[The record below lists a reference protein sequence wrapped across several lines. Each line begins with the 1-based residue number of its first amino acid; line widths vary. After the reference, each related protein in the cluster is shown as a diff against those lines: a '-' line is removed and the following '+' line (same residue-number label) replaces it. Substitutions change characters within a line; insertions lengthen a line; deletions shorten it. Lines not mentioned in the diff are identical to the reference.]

1 YDRLARIRDLALSG
15 SRPVVLPAA
24 PPLLIELYN
33 VSLMTVTSLVMQ
45 NRRGHASAKQ
55 PLRLPIIA
63 PKEEVFNGK
72 NEKSLIAPPRIRLPP
87 RSRTGCWYVSFLPLF
102 FASFLFSPLQAQCM
116 KETVRKLIALFWPS
130 LGHVGVEKQ
139 CARLGHIC
147 DYRPRL
153 AFRDDTARIMGRMAD
168 VKTEGNI
175 VWDLSSP
182 ASSEDRSDYFST
194 GDSLPPFS
202 LLTSDEDRERKA
214 ETSNP
219 GTYHVVVVP
228 DSFSTLPEYSDD
240 ATEKSN
246 VIESIHSVT
255 SSPISAVPSE
265 STAGEDPNVVILKT
279 FEDVTRRSSST
290 GRTSRISPTS
300 EISDPFGS
308 LSLSPILDSLPSP
321 VVFED
326 DQFTFFDQRLEQS
339 SHSIQDSTLFAHFR
353 HVVWKQLFP
362 HDRGLDDTYG
372 FERNGMTLSVDFL
385 GREAAHFPPLSHAI
399 MAVSA
404 LSLSHSG
411 TGQNVDA
418 LQYYQQAFPSLQAS
432 LRNNDDLVSDGLFLT
447 HFLLLIYEVAAAE
460 PHGSNLWSHHI
471 SRLLHISFLRRS
483 KFGREPH
490 PFILWWICHIDL
502 YALLSG
508 AGTGEFVRAI
518 MDHQMLPG
526 SECLLYP
533 AVPEGYSV
541 IYADEH
547 DSLPAIMRLYAETFT
562 LAAQLGSLASQ
573 LRQNKQ
579 SASASEFNQRSKEIG
594 SLRQALAR
602 LWEASDIS
610 FYFQHQDSL
619 PQRSRE
625 LLQQSASLFHVCQ
638 LFSYSSMWPGQ
649 RLESEFTPDGE
660 IDHHA
665 SEILRIAEQTTS
677 TRRADRHFLV
687 FPLFLAGAT
696 ASASGLKMMAMEL
709 MTGMEDEEDGMG
721 RNAATTRAILQTV
734 YERQLERLMR
744 VGHTLD
750 VDWADLMTQEGLQMV
765 NFGF

>member
-1 YDRLARIRDLALSG
+1 
-15 SRPVVLPAA
+15 
-24 PPLLIELYN
+24 
-33 VSLMTVTSLVMQ
+33 MTATSLVMQ
-45 NRRGHASAKQ
+45 NRRGNASAKR

-63 PKEEVFNGK
+63 PKEEVLEGK
-72 NEKSLIAPPRIRLPP
+72 SEKSLIAPPRIRLPP
-87 RSRTGCWYVSFLPLF
+87 RSRTGCWTCR
-102 FASFLFSPLQAQCM
+102 QC
-116 KETVRKLIALFWPS
+116 T
-130 LGHVGVEKQ
+130 
-139 CARLGHIC
+139 RLGHIC

-153 AFRDDTARIMGRMAD
+153 AFRDDTPRIMGRMAD
-168 VKTEGNI
+168 VKTEGNV

-182 ASSEDRSDYFST
+182 GSSEDRTGTDYFSLGT
-194 GDSLPPFS
+194 ALPAFS
-202 LLTSDEDRERKA
+202 QLTSDEDREKKA
-214 ETSNP
+214 EASSP

-228 DSFSTLPEYSDD
+228 DSFSSLPEYSDEVSEKFKSTV
-240 ATEKSN
+240 TE
-246 VIESIHSVT
+246 SVYSAT
-255 SSPISAVPSE
+255 SSPISGVRSE
-265 STAGEDPNVVILKT
+265 SNAGDDPNVVILKT

-290 GRTSRISPTS
+290 GRISRVSPTS
-300 EISDPFGS
+300 EISDPFCS

-321 VVFED
+321 VIVED
-326 DQFTFFDQRLEQS
+326 DALSFFDSRLDHQAQPT
-339 SHSIQDSTLFAHFR
+339 QDATLFAHFR

-362 HDRGLDDTYG
+362 HDRGLEDTYG

-385 GREAAHFPPLSHAI
+385 EREASHFPPLSHAI

-411 TGQNVDA
+411 TGQNVGA
-418 LQYYQQAFPSLQAS
+418 LQYYQQAFPSLQSS

-471 SRLLHISFLRRS
+471 TRLLHISLLRRS
-483 KFGREPH
+483 RFGREPH

-508 AGTGEFVRAI
+508 AGNGDFVRAI
-518 MDHQMLPG
+518 MDNQMLPG
-526 SECLLYP
+526 SDCLLYP
-533 AVPEGYSV
+533 SMTEGYSM

-547 DSLPAIMRLYAETFT
+547 DSLPAIMRLYAETF
-562 LAAQLGSLASQ
+562 SLATQIGFLGCQ
-573 LRQNKQ
+573 LRQEKQ
-579 SASASEFNQRSKEIG
+579 TLPFADFNQRSKEIG
-594 SLRQALAR
+594 DLRQALTR
-602 LWEASDIS
+602 LWEASDVAWWN
-610 FYFQHQDSL
+610 QHQDSL
-619 PQRSRE
+619 PRRSRE
-625 LLQQSASLFHVCQ
+625 ILQQSATLFHVSQ
-638 LFSYSSMWPGQ
+638 LFSYSSMWPRQ

-665 SEILRIAEQTTS
+665 AEILRIAEQTTH

-734 YERQLERLMR
+734 YEKQLERLMR

-750 VDWADLMTQEGLQMV
+750 VDWADLMAQEGLQMV

>member
-1 YDRLARIRDLALSG
+1 
-15 SRPVVLPAA
+15 
-24 PPLLIELYN
+24 
-33 VSLMTVTSLVMQ
+33 MTVTSLVMQ
-45 NRRGHASAKQ
+45 NRRGHASGKR

-63 PKEEVFNGK
+63 PKEDAPGK
-72 NEKSLIAPPRIRLPP
+72 LESSLIAPPRIRLPP
-87 RSRTGCWYVSFLPLF
+87 RSRTGCWYVTFYSSSFVPQ
-102 FASFLFSPLQAQCM
+102 S
-116 KETVRKLIALFWPS
+116 V
-130 LGHVGVEKQ
+130 LGNVNMIQ
-139 CARLGHIC
+139 
-147 DYRPRL
+147 DMS
-153 AFRDDTARIMGRMAD
+153 AFRDDTPRIMGRMAD
-168 VKTEGNI
+168 VKTDGNI

-182 ASSEDRSDYFST
+182 TPSEEKSDYFSCK
-194 GDSLPPFS
+194 DNLPVFS
-202 LLTSDEDRERKA
+202 LLTSDEEREKKA
-214 ETSNP
+214 EGCSP
-219 GTYHVVVVP
+219 GTFHVVITP

-240 ATEKSN
+240 GERSQRGAP
-246 VIESIHSVT
+246 ESISST
-255 SSPISAVPSE
+255 ATSPISGSK
-265 STAGEDPNVVILKT
+265 SDCTTLISEDPNVVILKT
-279 FEDVTRRSSST
+279 FEDTTRRSSST
-290 GRTSRISPTS
+290 GKILQISPSS
-300 EISDPFGS
+300 EISDPFCS

-326 DQFTFFDQRLEQS
+326 DHPSYVEGCLDQPS
-339 SHSIQDSTLFAHFR
+339 QDTTLFAHFR

-362 HDRGLDDTYG
+362 HDRGLDDSFG
-372 FERNGMTLSVDFL
+372 LESHGMTLSVDFL
-385 GREAAHFPPLSHAI
+385 EREAAHFPPLSHAI

-411 TGQNVDA
+411 TGQTVDA
-418 LQYYQQAFPSLQAS
+418 LQYYQQAFPSLQIS
-432 LRNNDDLVSDGLFLT
+432 LRNENDLISDGLFLT

-471 SRLLHISFLRRS
+471 SRLLHIAFLRRN
-483 KFGREPH
+483 KYGREPH

-518 MDHQMLPG
+518 IDHQMLPG
-526 SECLLYP
+526 SDCLLYP
-533 AVPEGYSV
+533 SATEGYSV

-547 DSLPAIMRLYAETFT
+547 ESLPTIMRLYADTFRLT
-562 LAAQLGSLASQ
+562 ARLGFLATQ
-573 LRQNKQ
+573 LRHDKQ
-579 SASASEFNQRSKEIG
+579 SLPYPDFHQRSKEISG
-594 SLRQALAR
+594 LRAAFAG
-602 LWEASDIS
+602 LWEAPDVSYWS
-610 FYFQHQDSL
+610 QHQESL
-619 PQRSRE
+619 PRRSQE
-625 LLQQSASLFHVCQ
+625 ILQQSATLFHVSQ

-649 RLESEFTPDGE
+649 RMESDFSPDSE

-665 SEILRIAEQTTS
+665 SEILQIAERTTH

-750 VDWADLMTQEGLQMV
+750 VDWADLMSQEGLQMV

>member
-1 YDRLARIRDLALSG
+1 
-15 SRPVVLPAA
+15 
-24 PPLLIELYN
+24 
-33 VSLMTVTSLVMQ
+33 MTVTSTVMQ
-45 NRRGHASAKQ
+45 NRRAHASGKR

-63 PKEEVFNGK
+63 PKEDSPSKLESG
-72 NEKSLIAPPRIRLPP
+72 LIAPPRIRLPP
-87 RSRTGCWYVSFLPLF
+87 RSRTGCWYVY
-102 FASFLFSPLQAQCM
+102 QC
-116 KETVRKLIALFWPS
+116 T
-130 LGHVGVEKQ
+130 
-139 CARLGHIC
+139 RLGHSC

-153 AFRDDTARIMGRMAD
+153 AFRDDTPRIMGRMAD
-168 VKTEGNI
+168 VKTDGNI

-182 ASSEDRSDYFST
+182 PLCEEKADYFSCKEA
-194 GDSLPPFS
+194 LPVFA
-202 LLTSDEDRERKA
+202 LLTSDEDREKKA
-214 ETSNP
+214 EGSSP
-219 GTYHVVVVP
+219 GTFHVVVTP
-228 DSFSTLPEYSDD
+228 DSFSNLPEYSDD
-240 ATEKSN
+240 GERSRSNGAPESVSSVAT
-246 VIESIHSVT
+246 
-255 SSPISAVPSE
+255 SPISGIVKSE
-265 STAGEDPNVVILKT
+265 GTGIIGEDPNVVILKT
-279 FEDVTRRSSST
+279 FEDTTRRSSST
-290 GRTSRISPTS
+290 GRMAQISPTS
-300 EISDPFGS
+300 EISDPFCS

-321 VVFED
+321 VIFD
-326 DQFTFFDQRLEQS
+326 NDQPSFIVESCLDQHQPS
-339 SHSIQDSTLFAHFR
+339 QDSTLFAHFR

-362 HDRGLDDTYG
+362 HDRGQDDSFGLETHG
-372 FERNGMTLSVDFL
+372 LTLSVDFL
-385 GREAAHFPPLSHAI
+385 EREAAHFPPLSHAI

-411 TGQNVDA
+411 TGQSLDA
-418 LQYYQQAFPSLQAS
+418 LQYYQQAFPSLQMS

-471 SRLLHISFLRRS
+471 SRLLHITFLRRNQY
-483 KFGREPH
+483 GREPH

-518 MDHQMLPG
+518 IDHQMLPG
-526 SECLLYP
+526 SDCLLYP
-533 AVPEGYSV
+533 SATEGYSV
-541 IYADEH
+541 IYAGEH
-547 DSLPAIMRLYAETFT
+547 ESLPTIMRLYADTFKLT
-562 LAAQLGSLASQ
+562 ARLGFLATQ
-573 LRQNKQ
+573 LRQDKQ
-579 SASASEFNQRSKEIG
+579 SLPYPEFNQRSKEIAD
-594 SLRQALAR
+594 LRQSFSR
-602 LWEASDIS
+602 LWEAPDVTFWS
-610 FYFQHQDSL
+610 QHQELGQGQGVGL
-619 PQRSRE
+619 PRRSQE
-625 LLQQSASLFHVCQ
+625 ILQQSATLFHASQ

-649 RLESEFTPDGE
+649 RLESEFSPDGE

-665 SEILRIAEQTTS
+665 SEILQIAERTTH

-750 VDWADLMTQEGLQMV
+750 VDWADLMAQEGLQMV

>member
-1 YDRLARIRDLALSG
+1 MTQNE
-15 SRPVVLPAA
+15 VLTS
-24 PPLLIELYN
+24 LKGHR

-45 NRRGHASAKQ
+45 NRRGHASNK

-63 PKEEVFNGK
+63 PKEELAGK
-72 NEKSLIAPPRIRLPP
+72 PEKSLVAPPRIRLPP
-87 RSRTGCWYVSFLPLF
+87 RSRTGCWTCRSRKVKCDEGHP
-102 FASFLFSPLQAQCM
+102 QCN
-116 KETVRKLIALFWPS
+116 
-130 LGHVGVEKQ
+130 Q
-139 CARLGHIC
+139 CTRLGHIC

-153 AFRDDTARIMGRMAD
+153 AFRDDTPRIMGRMAD
-168 VKTEGNI
+168 VKTEGNH

-182 ASSEDRSDYFST
+182 TPSEDSRSDYFSPR
-194 GDSLPPFS
+194 DSLPAFA

-214 ETSNP
+214 EASSP

-228 DSFSTLPEYSDD
+228 DSFSTLPEYADD
-240 ATEKSN
+240 LEKPM
-246 VIESIHSVT
+246 VT
-255 SSPISAVPSE
+255 STEVSNSVANSPISGYKPVNQSN
-265 STAGEDPNVVILKT
+265 DPNVVILKT
-279 FEDVTRRSSST
+279 FEDATRRSPSS
-290 GRTSRISPTS
+290 GRPSRISPTS
-300 EISDPFGS
+300 EISDPFCA
-308 LSLSPILDSLPSP
+308 LSLSPMFDPLPSP
-321 VVFED
+321 DLLEED
-326 DQFTFFDQRLEQS
+326 RISYLDSCLDQKT
-339 SHSIQDSTLFAHFR
+339 QDNTLFAHFR

-362 HDRGLDDTYG
+362 HNREQDDSFGY
-372 FERNGMTLSVDFL
+372 ESSGMTLSVDFL
-385 GREAAHFPPLSHAI
+385 EREAAHFPPLSHAI

-411 TGQNVDA
+411 TGQNLDA
-418 LQYYQQAFPSLQAS
+418 LQYYQQAFPSLQTS

-471 SRLLHISFLRRS
+471 SRLLHISFLRRTH
-483 KFGREPH
+483 FGCEPH
-490 PFILWWICHIDL
+490 PFIIWWICHIDL

-508 AGTGEFVRAI
+508 AGTGEFIRAVL
-518 MDHQMLPG
+518 DHQMLPG

-533 AVPEGYSV
+533 SVAEGFSV

-547 DSLPAIMRLYAETFT
+547 DSLPVMMRLYADTFK
-562 LAAQLGSLASQ
+562 LAAQLGFLASQ
-573 LRQNKQ
+573 LRRDKQ
-579 SASASEFNQRSKEIG
+579 SLPMSEFHPRSKELVE
-594 SLRQALAR
+594 LRQAFGQ
-602 LWEASDIS
+602 LWEAPDVAWWH
-610 FYFQHQDSL
+610 QHQEGL
-619 PQRSRE
+619 PRRSQE
-625 LLQQSASLFHVCQ
+625 ILQQSATLFHVCH
-638 LFSYSSMWPGQ
+638 LFSYSSMWSGQ
-649 RLESEFTPDGE
+649 RLESEFSPDGE

-665 SEILRIAEQTTS
+665 SEILRIAEQS
-677 TRRADRHFLV
+677 TNTHRADRHFLV

-750 VDWADLMTQEGLQMV
+750 VEWADLMAQEGLQMV